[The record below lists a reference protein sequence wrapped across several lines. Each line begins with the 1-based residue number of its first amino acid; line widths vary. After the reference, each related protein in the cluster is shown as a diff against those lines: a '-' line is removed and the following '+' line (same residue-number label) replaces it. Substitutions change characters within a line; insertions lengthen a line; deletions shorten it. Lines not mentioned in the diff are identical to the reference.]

1 MSTPI
6 LTNDQIAG
14 MRQALKQLL
23 PSKATI
29 TRITRTADGAGGWT
43 ETETTIASGVI
54 CRIDAVQLTDQE
66 IAAGVQP
73 FSRWWVS
80 FPVGTNVLYNDKLTI
95 GDYEYNVTG
104 EDTGKSWELVMRILA
119 ERVSND

>member
-6 LTNDQIAG
+6 LSNAQQAA
-14 MRQALKQLL
+14 MRVAIKQLL
-23 PSKATI
+23 PSRATI
-29 TRITRTADGAGGWT
+29 TRTTRTADGAGGWT
-43 ETETTIASGVI
+43 ETSTTIASAVA

-80 FPVGTNVLYNDKLTI
+80 LPVGTDVLYNDSLSI
-95 GDYEYNVTG
+95 DGYDYTVTG
-104 EDTGKSWELVMRILA
+104 EDTGKSWALVMRILA
-119 ERVSND
+119 ERVSDD